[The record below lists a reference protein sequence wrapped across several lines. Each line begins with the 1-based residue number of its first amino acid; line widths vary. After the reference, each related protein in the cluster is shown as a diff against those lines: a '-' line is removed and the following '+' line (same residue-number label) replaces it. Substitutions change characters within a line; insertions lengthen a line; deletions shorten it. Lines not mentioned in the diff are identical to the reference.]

1 MTGLADA
8 LDLSLEV
15 GELVQLSGGH
25 TTRTVDT
32 MERMAAALGA
42 QESNA
47 RISSVNVAMTVSAD
61 GQQLTA
67 GRHARHLGINFTTLT
82 QVKRLVADTEA
93 HGLTASQVRARLTLI
108 RHVGPVYPTWMV
120 MLALG
125 ASTAAFAA
133 LFRAGAVAMGV
144 AFLGGWAGAWV
155 RHLLVRRG
163 LQPFVTVTSAA
174 FASALIVS
182 GLGHLL
188 GLSEADV
195 TASLAASTLFLVPGV
210 PLLNGTADLLT
221 AHYLNGVV
229 KLAMSAVI
237 IASAAVGLTA
247 AVTLVGAL
255 S

>member
-1 MTGLADA
+1 M
-8 LDLSLEV
+8 
-15 GELVQLSGGH
+15 
-25 TTRTVDT
+25 
-32 MERMAAALGA
+32 
-42 QESNA
+42 
-47 RISSVNVAMTVSAD
+47 
-61 GQQLTA
+61 
-67 GRHARHLGINFTTLT
+67 
-82 QVKRLVADTEA
+82 
-93 HGLTASQVRARLTLI
+93 RARLTLI

-144 AFLGGWAGAWV
+144 AFLGGWAGAWG

-163 LQPFVTVTSAA
+163 LQPFVSVTSAA
-174 FASALIVS
+174 FASALIVA

-221 AHYLNGVV
+221 AVAGVGPRIAVSVLGVLPSGELAHALARNDV
-229 KLAMSAVI
+229 KKITSVPGVGKR
-237 IASAAVGLTA
+237 IAERLGVSVMGRHTAVGDAIVTA
-247 AVTLVGAL
+247 EVFLKMLPLLAEKGIRTLGQAREA
-255 S
+255 SEKTYHARITS

>member
-25 TTRTVDT
+25 TTRTVDH

-42 QESNA
+42 QGSNA
-47 RISSVNVAMTVSAD
+47 RISSVNVAMTVTAD

-67 GRHARHLGINFTTLT
+67 GRQARHLGINFTTLT
-82 QVKRLVADTEA
+82 QIKRLVADTEA
-93 HGLTASQVRARLTLI
+93 HGLSASQVRARLTLI
-108 RHVGPVYPTWMV
+108 RNTGPVYPTWLV

-125 ASTAAFAA
+125 GSTAAFAA
-133 LFRAGAVAMGV
+133 LFHAGAIAMGL
-144 AFLGGWAGAWV
+144 ALLGGWAGAWV
-155 RHLLVRRG
+155 RHLLVGRG
-163 LQPFVTVTSAA
+163 LQPFVSVSSAA
-174 FASALIVS
+174 FVSALIVAY
-182 GLGHLL
+182 GGHLI
-188 GLSEADV
+188 GLLEMDV
-195 TASLAASTLFLVPGV
+195 TPALAASTLFLVPGV
-210 PLLNGTADLLT
+210 PMLNGTADLLT

-247 AVTLVGAL
+247 AVALVGAL
-255 S
+255 P

>member
-25 TTRTVDT
+25 TTRTVDH

-47 RISSVNVAMTVSAD
+47 RISSVNVAMTVAAD
-61 GQQLTA
+61 GEQLTA

-93 HGLTASQVRARLTLI
+93 HGLSASQVRARLTLI
-108 RHVGPVYPTWMV
+108 RNTGAVYPTWVV

-125 ASTAAFAA
+125 GSTAAFAA
-133 LFRAGAVAMGV
+133 LFHSGAIGMAL
-144 AFLGGWAGAWV
+144 ALLGGWAGAWV
-155 RHLLVRRG
+155 RHLLVGRG
-163 LQPFVTVTSAA
+163 LQPFVCVSSAA
-174 FASALIVS
+174 FVSALIVA
-182 GLGHLL
+182 GGGHLL
-188 GLSEADV
+188 GLLEVEV
-195 TASLAASTLFLVPGV
+195 TPALAASTLFLVPGV
-210 PLLNGTADLLT
+210 PMLNGTADLLT

-247 AVTLVGAL
+247 AAALVGAL
-255 S
+255 P